1 MSFTV
6 SQVEFLDANA
16 EFVEYRRLFELTLLG
31 ETFRL
36 AESEYEVTTSD
47 GKVWQPAISLISAPG
62 IQRTDG
68 FDAIPVEY
76 VVAGLAQ
83 DPDADAVAAF
93 SAMAIAVLQNPDSY
107 FGGTVHQWM
116 QLLVN
121 RSAVGPAIS
130 IHRGWIREVK
140 VNESVSQASFTV
152 TVESI
157 LARRE
162 RTPLGQYT
170 DRDQK
175 RRSPGD
181 RGCEF
186 TPTFADKVIKGWPI

>member
-6 SQVEFLDANA
+6 AQVEFLDANA
-16 EFVEYRRLFELTLLG
+16 EYIEYRRLFELTLMG

-36 AESEYEVTTSD
+36 AESEYGVTTSD

-76 VVAGLAQ
+76 VVAGLSQ
-83 DPDADAVAAF
+83 DPDADAQASF
-93 SAMAIAVLQNPDSY
+93 DAMASEVLHNPDSY
-107 FGGTVHQWM
+107 FGGSVHQWL
-116 QLLVN
+116 QLLVDGV
-121 RSAVGPAIS
+121 AVGPAIS
-130 IHRGWIREVK
+130 THRGWIRNVSTFK
-140 VNESVSQASFTV
+140 GPNEARFMVS
-152 TVESI
+152 VESI
-157 LARRE
+157 LTRRN

-181 RGCEF
+181 RGCEY
-186 TPTFADKVIKGWPI
+186 TPTFADKVIKGFPV

>member
-6 SQVEFLDANA
+6 AQVEFLDANA
-16 EFVEYRRLFELTLLG
+16 EFVEFRRLFELTLMG

-36 AESEYEVTTSD
+36 AESEYEVTTTD
-47 GKVWQPAISLISAPG
+47 GKAWQPAISLISVPG

-76 VVAGLAQ
+76 VVAGLSQ
-83 DPDADAVAAF
+83 DPDADAQAAF
-93 SAMAIAVLQNPDSY
+93 RTMALEVLQNPDSY

-116 QLLVN
+116 QLLVDG
-121 RSAVGPAIS
+121 SAVGPAIS
-130 IHRGWIREVK
+130 IHRGWIRDVT

-157 LARRE
+157 LTRRN

-170 DRDQK
+170 DRDQQ

-181 RGCEF
+181 RGAEY
-186 TPTFADKVIKGWPI
+186 TPTFTNKVIKGFPI